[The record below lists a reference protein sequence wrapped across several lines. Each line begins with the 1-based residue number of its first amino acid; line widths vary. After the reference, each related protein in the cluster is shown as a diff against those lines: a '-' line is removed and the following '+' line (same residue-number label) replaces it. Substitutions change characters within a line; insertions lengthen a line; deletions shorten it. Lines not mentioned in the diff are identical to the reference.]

1 MRLRGRQRTAA
12 LAAAIVLA
20 ASPVARAQIPF
31 KSPSW
36 NELSSQERQVLAA
49 LLMLWARLTFGMRSF
64 HATAN
69 PTSGGLITSG
79 PYRYWRHPIYAS
91 VLLFMWTGILA
102 HGSPPTLIDLAL
114 GALATA
120 MTFVRVL
127 AEEELLRAAMPAY
140 AEYASRTKRFIPFVL

>member
-1 MRLRGRQRTAA
+1 MNTKTRSL
-12 LAAAIVLA
+12 LATLVLA
-20 ASPVARAQIPF
+20 ACVVLLVEKHSLFAAGPVAIA
-31 KSPSW
+31 
-36 NELSSQERQVLAA
+36 LQVLAA

-69 PTSGGLITSG
+69 PTSGGLVTSG

-102 HGSPPTLIDLAL
+102 HGIPPTLLDLAL

-120 MTFVRVL
+120 MTIVRVL
-127 AEEELLRAAMPAY
+127 AEEELLRAAMPEY